1 MKFKTLVIYIF
12 MCLINFKA
20 VSLER
25 EIMQN
30 NEITK
35 FYNFFIKNIKEKCLY
50 CTNFIEPLNCKIG
63 ICETNIVC
71 PFLNFNIM
79 KVELIGFINP
89 KNDLKLINF
98 NITNLSNIFEKK
110 LDPKADFE
118 AYYVYKDDKDVEFE
132 ILHFG
137 KKDFKEKAYEILD
150 K

>member
-1 MKFKTLVIYIF
+1 MKFKALVIYFI
-12 MCLINFKA
+12 CLIHFKA
-20 VSLER
+20 VSFER

-35 FYNFFIKNIKEKCLY
+35 FYNFIIKDLKEKCSY
-50 CTNFIEPLNCKIG
+50 CMNFIEPLNCKIG
-63 ICETNIVC
+63 TCETNIIF

-79 KVELIGFINP
+79 KLELIGFINP

-98 NITNLSNIFEKK
+98 NITNLPNFFEKK
-110 LDPKADFE
+110 PDPKADFE

-137 KKDFKEKAYEILD
+137 KKDFKDKAYEILD